1 MVSYGNASDNRLG
14 RSRARS
20 TAYGNVHFKRTLNL
34 TGAESKLFPGSQ
46 VNKRF
51 DAHGEVAR
59 LVWSALVYDARD
71 LVLVV

>member
-1 MVSYGNASDNRLG
+1 MVSYGDASDDRLR
-14 RSRARS
+14 RSRPIS

-34 TGAESKLFPGSQ
+34 TSVESKLFPGSQ

-51 DAHGEVAR
+51 DAHGDGAR
-59 LVWSALVYDARD
+59 RVWSALVDDARD